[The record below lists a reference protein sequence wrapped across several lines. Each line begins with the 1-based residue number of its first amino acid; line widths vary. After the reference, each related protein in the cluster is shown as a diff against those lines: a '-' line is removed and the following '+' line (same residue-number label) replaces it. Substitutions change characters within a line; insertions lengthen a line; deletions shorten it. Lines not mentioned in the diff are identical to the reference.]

1 MRESSNICGSRQRA
15 IFGRN
20 CFAATR
26 AARMGCGHIRLTI
39 RRFLRCETGSYTIES
54 VIWLPI
60 YVFVLALMMN
70 VSMVF
75 FNESQILRVVQ
86 DSNRSFAVGRINSLE
101 AAEQYVIDRLA
112 YLNVTPDVNSQL
124 VDGIIYTNLSIPA
137 TQLMPFGM
145 LHSFFASTNV
155 VVSAQQ
161 VVEF

>member
-1 MRESSNICGSRQRA
+1 MRISAKTPGSLRDETRD
-15 IFGRN
+15 GRV
-20 CFAATR
+20 CFATGPNLR
-26 AARMGCGHIRLTI
+26 TSNTFKAALN
-39 RRFLRCETGSYTIES
+39 RFVRCEAGSYTIES

-70 VSMVF
+70 ISMVF

-86 DSNRSFAVGRINSLE
+86 DSNRSFAVGRISSLE
-101 AAEQYVIDRLA
+101 AAEQYVIDRIA
-112 YLNVTPDVNSQL
+112 YLNVTPSVNSQL

-145 LHSFFASTNV
+145 LHKFFQGTNI

-161 VVEF
+161 IVEF

>member
-1 MRESSNICGSRQRA
+1 MKILSKAALFGCSGAPGQPSHASRSPGRA
-15 IFGRN
+15 LR
-20 CFAATR
+20 R
-26 AARMGCGHIRLTI
+26 HARD
-39 RRFLRCETGSYTIES
+39 FLRSEAGSYTIES

-86 DSNRSFAVGRINSLE
+86 DSNRSFSVGRITTLE
-101 AAEQYVIDRLA
+101 AVEQYVIERIA
-112 YLNVTPDVNSQL
+112 YLDVTPTVNSQL

-137 TQLMPFGM
+137 TDLMPFGM
-145 LHSFFASTNV
+145 LHKFFAGTNI

-161 VVEF
+161 IVEF